1 LNNLVQLQ
9 LSCRRII
16 VMTLRTLVFAAV
28 AAAICAAAPAGA
40 ADRSFLI
47 PANDGYG
54 IADCLGEG
62 GACGR
67 MVADAWCAAQG
78 MGKAR
83 AFGPA
88 DATDMTAT
96 VRNASR
102 GGPVQAYSVTCND

>member
-1 LNNLVQLQ
+1 
-9 LSCRRII
+9 
-16 VMTLRTLVFAAV
+16 MTAMSPRSLL
-28 AAAICAAAPAGA
+28 AAAALLVCVAAPATA
-40 ADRSFLI
+40 ADRSFVI

-88 DATDMTAT
+88 DATEMTASLRT
-96 VRNASR
+96 ASR
-102 GGPVQAYSVTCND
+102 SSSPQAYTVTCNE

>member
-1 LNNLVQLQ
+1 LNTLIQLQ
-9 LSCRRII
+9 LGRRRITA
-16 VMTLRTLVFAAV
+16 MTLRTLVLAAV
-28 AAAICAAAPAGA
+28 TAVVCAAAPAGA
-40 ADRSFLI
+40 ADRSFII

-88 DATDMTAT
+88 EATDMTASL
-96 VRNASR
+96 RNASR
-102 GGPVQAYSVTCND
+102 GGPTQAYTVTCNE

>member
-1 LNNLVQLQ
+1 LNNLVQLH
-9 LSCRRII
+9 LSRRRII
-16 VMTLRTLVFAAV
+16 AMTPRTLLFAAV
-28 AAAICAAAPAGA
+28 AAVLCAAAPAGA

-88 DATDMTAT
+88 ESTDMTAT
-96 VRNASR
+96 LRNASR
-102 GGPVQAYSVTCND
+102 SASVQAYTVTCND

>member
-1 LNNLVQLQ
+1 
-9 LSCRRII
+9 
-16 VMTLRTLVFAAV
+16 MTPRTLLLAAIAAAAMSAAV
-28 AAAICAAAPAGA
+28 PAGA
-40 ADRSFLI
+40 ADRSFII

-88 DATDMTAT
+88 EATDMTAT
-96 VRNASR
+96 LRNASR
-102 GGPVQAYSVTCND
+102 GGPVQAYTVTCND

>member
-1 LNNLVQLQ
+1 
-9 LSCRRII
+9 
-16 VMTLRTLVFAAV
+16 MTPRSLLLAAV
-28 AAAICAAAPAGA
+28 AALICAAAPARA

-54 IADCLGEG
+54 IAECLGEG

-88 DATDMTAT
+88 EATDVTASL
-96 VRNASR
+96 RNASR
-102 GGPVQAYSVTCND
+102 TSAPQAYSVTCNE